1 MWGRH
6 SCRPGP
12 AGEPALRERGTE
24 PELHSGVAPPILVVD
39 DDLALAQ
46 AMTVII
52 ANLGIP
58 VEQCATGEVAIELMK
73 TKRYAVV
80 VVDVILQSG
89 ISGIY
94 VVDAVRQMPAEER
107 PAVLMITGAS
117 MESLRGVDRT
127 LVTAVMLK
135 PVDFDLFAQ
144 YVLATYRRSLNLTS
158 EAGVTTPRTMRVRT
172 YCGGCGT
179 EISPWIAEVAVLP
192 RGASDT
198 LESWMDTPCNQCGTV
213 PRLKGGRSEWTDS
226 P

>member
-1 MWGRH
+1 
-6 SCRPGP
+6 
-12 AGEPALRERGTE
+12 
-24 PELHSGVAPPILVVD
+24 VAPPILVVD

-94 VVDAVRQMPAEER
+94 VVDAVRHMPAEER

-117 MESLRGVDRT
+117 METLRGVDRT
-127 LVTAVMLK
+127 IVTAIMLK
-135 PVDFDLFAQ
+135 PIDFDLFAQ

-158 EAGVTTPRTMRVRT
+158 EAGGVTSPRMMRVRT
-172 YCGGCGT
+172 YCGGCGA

-192 RGASDT
+192 RGASEA
-198 LESWMDTPCNQCGTV
+198 LESWMDTPCNQCGTI
-213 PRLKGGRSEWTDS
+213 PRLSAARSEWTDS
-226 P
+226 T